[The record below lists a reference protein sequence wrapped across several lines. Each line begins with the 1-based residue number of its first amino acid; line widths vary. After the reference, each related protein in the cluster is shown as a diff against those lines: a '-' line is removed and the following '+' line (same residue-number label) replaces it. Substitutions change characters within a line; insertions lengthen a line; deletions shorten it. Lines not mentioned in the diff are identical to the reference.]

1 MKLSELF
8 MRHHVPGLGWIA
20 CPDEVE
26 APQSVS
32 ETPDW
37 TPCPECGGPMT
48 DDSGASWPYCPM
60 CPWPPDDEEY
70 PW

>member
-8 MRHHVPGLGWIA
+8 MRRHVPGLGWMA

-26 APQSVS
+26 ASN
-32 ETPDW
+32 ETPTW
-37 TPCPECGGPMT
+37 EPCPQCGAPME
-48 DDSGASWPYCPM
+48 DDQGASWPYCPI
-60 CPWPPDDEEY
+60 CEQDGEY